1 VVIFTLYN
9 LYHSKEL
16 FIIKSVEE
24 LLTEVKFQ
32 KRHGLNI
39 NVASDRLVANYK
51 EKNTGSYH
59 SMS

>member
-1 VVIFTLYN
+1 MFQQLMVIPMSIYANRHTFLDDP
-9 LYHSKEL
+9 
-16 FIIKSVEE
+16 
-24 LLTEVKFQ
+24 LTEVKFQ